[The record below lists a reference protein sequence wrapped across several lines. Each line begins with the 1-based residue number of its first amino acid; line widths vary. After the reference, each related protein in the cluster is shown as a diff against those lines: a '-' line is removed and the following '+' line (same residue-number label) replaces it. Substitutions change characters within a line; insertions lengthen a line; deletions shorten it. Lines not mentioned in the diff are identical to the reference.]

1 MTVLDIGFSVYEQ
14 GGLRAALN
22 SPGFYEQIGGS
33 VSSLSLGGIA
43 AFYAGATTSEFG
55 PWVAAPAAVVSGVV
69 VGTVAYIGGRSTT
82 QWLLRSIWPQFYQ
95 QFERQQIAIVS
106 ERLAKAIEDAQS
118 LPER

>member
-43 AFYAGATTSEFG
+43 SFYAGATTSEFG
-55 PWVAAPAAVVSGVV
+55 PWVAAPAALVSGVV

-82 QWLLRSIWPQFYQ
+82 QWLLHSIWPEFYQ
-95 QFERQQIAIVS
+95 QFERQEIAMVN
-106 ERLAKAIEDAQS
+106 EKLAEAIKVAQS
-118 LPER
+118 PPAR